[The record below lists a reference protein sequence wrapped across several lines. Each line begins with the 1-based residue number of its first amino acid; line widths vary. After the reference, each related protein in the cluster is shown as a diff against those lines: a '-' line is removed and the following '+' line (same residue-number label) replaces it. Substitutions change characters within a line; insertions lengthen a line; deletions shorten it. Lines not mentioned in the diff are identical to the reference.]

1 MSVEI
6 PIGDAG
12 EHLTER
18 AGRFRLSLTNAR
30 GRRQLVRGSTVVLK
44 GGTISD
50 DRGVQL
56 ATRICALNTMKAV
69 RAHKRGGPEVLRYE
83 DAPVPE
89 VGASEV
95 LVEVHAAAVT
105 PGELA
110 WDETWVSVDGAD
122 RTPVVPSHEFSG
134 VIARVGGDVSSL
146 TPGSQVYGLIDFNHD
161 GAAAEFV
168 SLPQEAVVRR
178 PVRLSHV
185 ESASLPLAALTAWQ
199 ALSDRARLQPGERV
213 FIQGGA
219 GGVGSLAVQLAKSL
233 GAEVTATA
241 SKEDEPLVTTLGADR
256 VVPSVSVALSPGE
269 PLFDVLLNT
278 FGGPVPMESYGLVRP
293 GGRLVTLAEPLD
305 QSVAERHGVQGIFF
319 VVSSD
324 PGELRRIADLADEGK
339 LRPVIARTFPL
350 AEAAVAYGPPPTP
363 RRPGKTVLVVSRNH
377 S

>member
-1 MSVEI
+1 M
-6 PIGDAG
+6 G
-12 EHLTER
+12 
-18 AGRFRLSLTNAR
+18 
-30 GRRQLVRGSTVVLK
+30 
-44 GGTISD
+44 
-50 DRGVQL
+50 
-56 ATRICALNTMKAV
+56 ALNTMKAV

-89 VGASEV
+89 MGASEV

-110 WDETWVSVDGAD
+110 WDETWQSADGAD

-168 SLPQEAVVRR
+168 SLPEQAVVPR

-185 ESASLPLAALTAWQ
+185 ESATLPLAALTAWQ
-199 ALSDRARLQPGERV
+199 ALSDHARLQPGERV

-219 GGVGSLAVQLAKSL
+219 GGVGSLAVQLAKAL

-241 SKEDEPLVTTLGADR
+241 SEDDEPLVKTLGADR
-256 VVPSVSVALSPGE
+256 VVPSVPAALSPGE

-278 FGGPVPMESYGLVRP
+278 FGGPVPVESYGLVRP
-293 GGRLVTLAEPLD
+293 GGRLVTLAQPPD
-305 QSVAERHGVQGIFF
+305 QSMAERHGIQAIFF
-319 VVSSD
+319 VVASD
-324 PGELRRIADLADEGK
+324 PDELRRIADLAEQDE
-339 LRPVIARTFPL
+339 LRPVIARTLPL
-350 AEAAVAYGPPPTP
+350 ADASIAYEPPPTP
-363 RRPGKTVLVVSRNH
+363 RRPGKTVLEVRP
-377 S
+377 

>member
-1 MSVEI
+1 
-6 PIGDAG
+6 
-12 EHLTER
+12 
-18 AGRFRLSLTNAR
+18 
-30 GRRQLVRGSTVVLK
+30 
-44 GGTISD
+44 
-50 DRGVQL
+50 
-56 ATRICALNTMKAV
+56 LNTMKAV
-69 RAHKRGGPEVLRYE
+69 RAHQRGGPEVLRYE

-363 RRPGKTVLVVSRNH
+363 MRPGKTVLVVSRNH